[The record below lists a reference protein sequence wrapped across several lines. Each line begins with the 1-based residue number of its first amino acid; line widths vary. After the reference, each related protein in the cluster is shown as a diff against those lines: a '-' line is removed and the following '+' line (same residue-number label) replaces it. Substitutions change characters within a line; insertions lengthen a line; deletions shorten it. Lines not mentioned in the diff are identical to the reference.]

1 MDGRSFMGNFLFST
15 GPNAEV
21 GGSNHSPCHVDIPMT
36 DCSIS
41 LDGIPVTIDGEVVAV
56 TQRLSA

>member
-1 MDGRSFMGNFLFST
+1 M
-15 GPNAEV
+15 A
-21 GGSNHSPCHVDIPMT
+21 